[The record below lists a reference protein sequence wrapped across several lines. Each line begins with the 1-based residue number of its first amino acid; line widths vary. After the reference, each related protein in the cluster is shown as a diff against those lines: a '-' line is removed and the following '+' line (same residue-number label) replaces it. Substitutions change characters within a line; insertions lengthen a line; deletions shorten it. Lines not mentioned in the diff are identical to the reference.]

1 MPPGEERARG
11 TGIMTEAAGQKIY
24 GRHTPFYAGIGVAV
38 LALALALWLKPDFA
52 IEIAAVL
59 FFLCYLVLTACRMPH
74 LTAVYLEQH
83 ATDTDEPVAIIFAV
97 TFAAVA
103 ISMGSLFVV
112 LNRPAASGGE
122 FVLSFASVALGWL
135 TIHTMAALHYA
146 HLYWRPGSTEASRG
160 LDFPGDAAPGVYD
173 FLYFAF
179 VIGMTAQTSD
189 VAITSTAMRKVN
201 LLHAIVSFFF
211 NTVLV
216 AAAVN
221 AAVSLAS

>member
-1 MPPGEERARG
+1 MTGEPGRR
-11 TGIMTEAAGQKIY
+11 IF
-24 GRHTPFYAGIGVAV
+24 GRHVPFYAGLGAAAFG
-38 LALALALWLKPDFA
+38 LAAALWLKPDFA
-52 IEIAAVL
+52 IDLAAIA
-59 FFLCYLVLTACRMPH
+59 FFLSYLLLTAWRLPH
-74 LTAVYLEQH
+74 LTAAYLEH
-83 ATDTDEPVAIIFAV
+83 YATDADEPVAIIFAV

-103 ISMGSLFVV
+103 VSTGSLFVV
-112 LNRPAASGGE
+112 LNRAAATGLE
-122 FVLSFASVALGWL
+122 FVLAFASVGLGWF
-135 TIHTMAALHYA
+135 TIHIMAALHYA
-146 HLYWRPGSTEASRG
+146 HLYWRPGSTETSRDAG
-160 LDFPGDAAPGVYD
+160 RSLDFPGDEPPGIHD

-189 VAITSTAMRKVN
+189 IAITSTAMRKVN

>member
-1 MPPGEERARG
+1 MTGQPGRR
-11 TGIMTEAAGQKIY
+11 IY
-24 GRHTPFYAGIGVAV
+24 GRHVPFYAGIGAA
-38 LALALALWLKPDFA
+38 ALGLVCALWLKPDFA
-52 IEIAAVL
+52 IDIAAIA
-59 FFLCYLVLTACRMPH
+59 FFFSYLLLTAVRVPH
-74 LTAVYLEQH
+74 LTAAYLEH
-83 ATDTDEPVAIIFAV
+83 FVTDADEPVIIIFAV

-103 ISMGSLFVV
+103 VSTGSLFVV
-112 LNRPAASGGE
+112 LNRPAATGIE
-122 FVLSFASVALGWL
+122 FALAFASVTLGWL

-146 HLYWRPGSTEASRG
+146 HLYWRPGSTETSADVGKS
-160 LDFPGDAAPGVYD
+160 LDFPGDEPPGVYD

-201 LLHAIVSFFF
+201 LLHAVVSFFF

>member
-1 MPPGEERARG
+1 M
-11 TGIMTEAAGQKIY
+11 TGGPAPRIY
-24 GRHTPFYAGIGVAV
+24 GRHVPFYVGLGAAALGLAV
-38 LALALALWLKPDFA
+38 ALWLKPDVA
-52 IEIAAVL
+52 VDVAAL
-59 FFLCYLVLTACRMPH
+59 AFFLCYLLLTAWRVPH
-74 LTAVYLEQH
+74 LTAAYLERH
-83 ATDTDEPVAIIFAV
+83 ATDTDEPAAIIFAV

-103 ISMGSLFVV
+103 VSTGSLFVV
-112 LNRPAASGGE
+112 LNRSAATGLAFVPA
-122 FVLSFASVALGWL
+122 FASVALGWL

-146 HLYWRPGSTEASRG
+146 HLYWRPGSRHRDRG
-160 LDFPGDAAPGVYD
+160 LDFPGKAPPDVYD

-201 LLHAIVSFFF
+201 LLHAVVSFFF

-221 AAVSLAS
+221 AVVSLAS